1 MSISSPLIKG
11 LFTYLYFASTAP
23 TAAKRRQSASVCCI
37 VLRHPSELHRPTSIC
52 HASISVMTED
62 CWRLDPTRFPQRI
75 DLELS
80 GALMD
85 DLERLSAS
93 TGRPIRDLAADLLS
107 QAIADQGQTIL
118 ISGSPAHHA
127 ALRALWHAGDRPTGA
142 KHNELARPL
151 RHPGRLR
158 SLQGTHW
165 RGELVCQQTDIHQ
178 SIHTQRQ
185 DIPSPGTPALMSAT
199 TSGAAKA
206 ATSTGS

>member
-93 TGRPIRDLAADLLS
+93 TGRPVRDLAADLLS
-107 QAIADQGQTIL
+107 QAIADQGQTT
-118 ISGSPAHHA
+118 PD
-127 ALRALWHAGDRPTGA
+127 LRIACPSRRPPRP
-142 KHNELARPL
+142 LARGRSSYRREAQRTGKTFTTPRSSPQPA
-151 RHPGRLR
+151 RHTLAG
-158 SLQGTHW
+158 
-165 RGELVCQQTDIHQ
+165 
-178 SIHTQRQ
+178 
-185 DIPSPGTPALMSAT
+185 
-199 TSGAAKA
+199 
-206 ATSTGS
+206 

>member
-1 MSISSPLIKG
+1 MTWQSEFNRKSALHLHIYFRFRGGGERFLSISSPLIKC

-62 CWRLDPTRFPQRI
+62 CWRLDPTRFPQRL

-93 TGRPIRDLAADLLS
+93 TGRPVRDLAADLLS
-107 QAIADQGQTIL
+107 QVIADQGQTT
-118 ISGSPAHHA
+118 A
-127 ALRALWHAGDRPTGA
+127 
-142 KHNELARPL
+142 
-151 RHPGRLR
+151 
-158 SLQGTHW
+158 
-165 RGELVCQQTDIHQ
+165 
-178 SIHTQRQ
+178 
-185 DIPSPGTPALMSAT
+185 
-199 TSGAAKA
+199 
-206 ATSTGS
+206 

>member
-1 MSISSPLIKG
+1 MNRDSCRNDVAKRIQQKIRPSPTYLLQIFGGGERFLSISSPLIKG

-93 TGRPIRDLAADLLS
+93 TGRPVRDLAADLLS
-107 QAIADQGQTIL
+107 QAIADQGQTT
-118 ISGSPAHHA
+118 PD
-127 ALRALWHAGDRPTGA
+127 LRIACPSRRPPRP
-142 KHNELARPL
+142 LARGRSSYRREAQRTGKTFTTPRSSPQPA
-151 RHPGRLR
+151 RHTLAG
-158 SLQGTHW
+158 
-165 RGELVCQQTDIHQ
+165 
-178 SIHTQRQ
+178 
-185 DIPSPGTPALMSAT
+185 
-199 TSGAAKA
+199 
-206 ATSTGS
+206 